1 MIINRRS
8 RAVQPALTNPSE
20 RPSISQ
26 ILPHAA
32 SFDGQMALLLKV
44 AVGLLLAL
52 LTSAHVDP
60 ASSGRPPTGAP
71 FKRRRLEHCANVR
84 AAPSASHPPPPP
96 SRCQHAPP
104 SLTRAADC
112 LRQECSFE
120 QDVAYCR
127 YPGADAVVGGSL
139 GTRRRLTHDEGNSWD
154 PELNECCEISTTH
167 RMCTNQ
173 TDPVQPICVKI
184 GIPCCCY
191 EGACNGAEDC
201 GGLGCDEGT
210 KFCPYAGKRPGEC
223 IDAQDECL
231 PTCEPG
237 QKACSNGNCIPDD
250 GTVNCELDCT
260 RDDEDFCYY
269 TRKCISESAKCL
281 PECGL
286 NEKFCEYSQYASEC
300 IKEEDECRA
309 PECEGKEHPYFC
321 DYTEKCVSE
330 SAECLPECEPDQKAC
345 PNGNCIPD
353 DGSVNCELDCT
364 RDDEDFCYY
373 TRKCISESSK
383 CLPECGLNEKFCEY
397 SQYEGECIKEED
409 ECRAPECEGKEH
421 PYFCDYTE
429 KCVSE
434 SAECL
439 PECKPDQKACPD
451 GNCIPDDGSV
461 NCGLDCTRDD
471 EYFCDYTE
479 KCISESAECEPE
491 CGLNEK
497 WCWWLYECIDESAEC
512 VPNSCGP
519 DEVGCPNGNCI
530 PDDGSVN
537 CELDCARDDEYF
549 CDYARKCISES
560 AKCLPECEP
569 GQKACPNGWCMP
581 DDGTVECPAYCPDRD
596 QHQCP
601 DGTCVDSYE
610 DCNRCAEDEKQCKQ
624 VPLLCRSCRRSR
636 CCWPPRPRVTG
647 RVRRH
652 VRVVLRR

>member
-1 MIINRRS
+1 MRLRTARLHRLCRGGGRPGGILASQYWVHRLRAPGGAAEYRLTRVDDGIYYRSTSVVVTKFVVIINRRS

-26 ILPHAA
+26 ILPHAT

-60 ASSGRPPTGAP
+60 ASSGRPPSGAP

-191 EGACNGAEDC
+191 EGACAGAEDC
-201 GGLGCDEGT
+201 GGLGCGEGT
-210 KFCPYAGKRPGEC
+210 KFCPYAGKLPGEC

-286 NEKFCEYSQYASEC
+286 NEKFCEYSQYESEC

-309 PECEGKEHPYFC
+309 PECKGE
-321 DYTEKCVSE
+321 
-330 SAECLPECEPDQKAC
+330 
-345 PNGNCIPD
+345 
-353 DGSVNCELDCT
+353 
-364 RDDEDFCYY
+364 
-373 TRKCISESSK
+373 
-383 CLPECGLNEKFCEY
+383 EY
-397 SQYEGECIKEED
+397 
-409 ECRAPECEGKEH
+409 

-461 NCGLDCTRDD
+461 NCELDCTRDD

-497 WCWWLYECIDESAEC
+497 WCWWLYKCIDESAEC

-519 DEVGCPNGNCI
+519 DEKGCPNGNCI

-569 GQKACPNGWCMP
+569 GQKACPNGWCIA
-581 DDGTVECPAYCPDRD
+581 DDGTVDCPADCPDRD
-596 QHQCP
+596 QYKCY

-610 DCNRCAEDEKQCKQ
+610 DCNRCADDEKQCKQ

-652 VRVVLRR
+652 FRVVLRR

>member
-330 SAECLPECEPDQKAC
+330 SAECLPEC
-345 PNGNCIPD
+345 
-353 DGSVNCELDCT
+353 
-364 RDDEDFCYY
+364 
-373 TRKCISESSK
+373 
-383 CLPECGLNEKFCEY
+383 
-397 SQYEGECIKEED
+397 
-409 ECRAPECEGKEH
+409 
-421 PYFCDYTE
+421 
-429 KCVSE
+429 
-434 SAECL
+434 
-439 PECKPDQKACPD
+439 KPDQKACPD